1 MVQACWKW
9 VEMINIK
16 VLKDKSGKIKNK
28 AMFSKIDYTLAPI
41 PQEVVWDGVL
51 QADSIW
57 CNPKESS
64 LKLKMK
70 DMVGGWFIGDFE
82 PCALK
87 DKRFEVAYK
96 YHKKDEKWPTH
107 YHKEA
112 TEINYMISGRM
123 TIQGKLMEEGDIF
136 YY

>member
-1 MVQACWKW
+1 MKT
-9 VEMINIK
+9 
-16 VLKDKSGKIKNK
+16 
-28 AMFSKIDYTLAPI
+28 F
-41 PQEVVWDGVL
+41 
-51 QADSIW
+51 
-57 CNPKESS
+57 
-64 LKLKMK
+64 KMK
-70 DMVGGWFIGDFE
+70 DMFGGWFIGDFE

-123 TIQGKLMEEGDIF
+123 TIQGRLMEEGDIF
-136 YY
+136 VLEPYEVADPVFLEDCYLIVVKTPSVIGDKYEIEP